1 MQDHPALETLRR
13 AVNCYRLGQPREALA
28 LAEAAYK
35 MTDEIPGAPV
45 HTGVVGSWYGFLLGT
60 IGRRPADGLAICRAA
75 AANNFWEP
83 RAYEL
88 LAKLELA
95 IGNRRQALET
105 AERGLAVAP
114 EDQELSA
121 FRQSLGVRKAPP
133 FPFLGRQH
141 PLNRWIGRLRTKNVG
156 VRPLA

>member
-1 MQDHPALETLRR
+1 MYDHPALDTLRR
-13 AVNCYRLGQPREALA
+13 AINYYRLGQGREALA
-28 LAEAAYK
+28 LAEAAYR

-45 HTGVVGSWYGFLLGT
+45 HTGLVGSWYGFLLGT
-60 IGRRPADGLAICRAA
+60 VGRRGADGLAICRSA

-95 IGNRRQALET
+95 NGMRAEALET

-114 EDQELSA
+114 EDKDLLL
-121 FRQSLGVRKAPP
+121 FRRSLGVRKSPP
-133 FPFLGRQH
+133 FPFLDRRH
-141 PLNRWIGRLRTKNVG
+141 PLNRWLGRMRSRTAS
-156 VRPLA
+156 PA